1 MTYKLSPSIL
11 AADVAN
17 LGDAVQKIEKAG
29 ADYVHID
36 VMDGTF
42 VPNISFGLPVVKGLR
57 NCCELFFDVHL
68 MIQEPIKYVERFA
81 AAGADGITVHAEAC
95 TSIESTVYAI
105 RNLGK
110 KPGIAISP
118 LTDIDLILPVLNK
131 ISMILVMTVYPGY
144 GGQKIIRETFQKV
157 RDLRRIINERG
168 LDVDIEVDGGVNLD
182 NLEEIMEAGANVFVA
197 GTKVFE
203 GDIAEN
209 VKNFRQKFDSGSIGL
224 QNE

>member
-1 MTYKLSPSIL
+1 
-11 AADVAN
+11 
-17 LGDAVQKIEKAG
+17 
-29 ADYVHID
+29 
-36 VMDGTF
+36 
-42 VPNISFGLPVVKGLR
+42 
-57 NCCELFFDVHL
+57 
-68 MIQEPIKYVERFA
+68 
-81 AAGADGITVHAEAC
+81 
-95 TSIESTVYAI
+95 
-105 RNLGK
+105 
-110 KPGIAISP
+110 
-118 LTDIDLILPVLNK
+118 
-131 ISMILVMTVYPGY
+131 MILVMTVYPGY

-182 NLEEIMEAGANVFVA
+182 NIEEIMEAGANVFVA